1 LDYRT
6 GSAEDLRTRLIPRP
20 GEVNRRDFIP
30 PPVRDFI
37 RCHNHPYGGKRRI
50 GEVLRTVPLRRA
62 GWEEMAPSCQGE
74 VGQGR
79 VDGPLGVEATLEE
92 GDPVHPDDAVTAL
105 QGGLLPLE
113 EFLNGGR
120 MTSLDPG

>member
-1 LDYRT
+1 
-6 GSAEDLRTRLIPRP
+6 
-20 GEVNRRDFIP
+20 
-30 PPVRDFI
+30 
-37 RCHNHPYGGKRRI
+37 
-50 GEVLRTVPLRRA
+50 
-62 GWEEMAPSCQGE
+62 M
-74 VGQGR
+74 
-79 VDGPLGVEATLEE
+79 EATLEE